1 MACLATLKRGHELDN
16 YGQPFEGLSPKR
28 RRCSTN
34 RSAFAPSNS
43 SKSAAAQERKL
54 DVQSLSD
61 GLSEPISQFP
71 RLPSM
76 ETSEILNSVTANY
89 RQLKRRRLLPPKSPK
104 QSSAPGGSTPPRS
117 DPRSSPPSSSSDSD
131 EFGNPTTQK
140 IKKISESLQER
151 NCHSPEAKK
160 SQPMPDQIIRL
171 TFRNVAT
178 ICEALLKQREN
189 SIREEYDKVLQQKL
203 AEQYEVFCRYSQ
215 DQLRQHK
222 PSSSS
227 SYIS

>member
-43 SKSAAAQERKL
+43 SKSATQERKL

-61 GLSEPISQFP
+61 GLSDPISQFP
-71 RLPSM
+71 RMPTM

-104 QSSAPGGSTPPRS
+104 QNTALGGVTPPRT

-131 EFGNPTTQK
+131 DFSATQK

-160 SQPMPDQIIRL
+160 TQQPMPDQIIRL